1 MPVTKVLC
9 WNVNGIRSIYK
20 HGFSNWLNQEFP
32 DILCLQETK
41 ATPDDLSLG
50 LRHPPG
56 YFDFWNNPLK
66 KGYAGV
72 ATFSREEPLEIRTK
86 FENLK
91 FDAEGRALITKHKGF
106 MLYNVYFPNG
116 KKNAE
121 RLKYKMDFYDV
132 AFEDMEKHRRKGEK
146 LVICGDYNT
155 AHNEID
161 IARPKENS
169 KISGFLPIERA
180 WLDTLESKGY
190 IDIFRYFN
198 QEPGQ
203 YTFWDV
209 KTGARERNIG
219 WRIDYFFITPNL
231 LPNVTHAGILKDI
244 TGSDHCPIS
253 LILKTD

>member
-1 MPVTKVLC
+1 MPITKLLC
-9 WNVNGIRSIYK
+9 WNVNGIRAIYK
-20 HGFSNWLNQEFP
+20 HGFLNWVNREYP

-41 ATPDDLSLG
+41 ATPDDLSLD
-50 LRHPPG
+50 LRLHPG
-56 YFDFWNNPLK
+56 YVDFWNYPVK

-72 ATFSREEPLEIRTK
+72 ATFSRQEPLEIRTS
-86 FENLK
+86 FENTK
-91 FDAEGRALITKHKGF
+91 FDPEGRVLITKHKGF
-106 MLYNVYFPNG
+106 ILYNVYFPNG

-132 AFEDMEKHRRKGEK
+132 AFEDMEKHRLKGEK
-146 LVICGDYNT
+146 LIICGDYNT

-169 KISGFLPIERA
+169 KISGFLPMERA
-180 WLDTLESKGY
+180 WLDTLETRGY
-190 IDIFRYFN
+190 IDIFRHFN
-198 QEPGQ
+198 SEPGQ

-219 WRIDYFFITPNL
+219 WRIDYYFITPNL
-231 LPNVTHAGILKDI
+231 LSKVTGAEILKDV

-253 LILKTD
+253 LILKTE